1 MKIKKFIY
9 KKVNSTNDIAI
20 RLIKNT
26 NNKFGIVVADQQI
39 KGRGQRGKKWI
50 SYKGNLFVSIFFSL
64 EKINFSLKEL
74 TKINSYLIKKLLSCY
89 YKKKI
94 FIKFPNDLLLDKKKI
109 CGILQETLQKTNITY
124 IVVGVGLNL
133 IKNPN
138 INNYPTTNL
147 LELTNKNV
155 KKNTIISELK
165 VIYENFINQSSK
177 FNLKK
182 IKNL

>member
-1 MKIKKFIY
+1 M
-9 KKVNSTNDIAI
+9 
-20 RLIKNT
+20 
-26 NNKFGIVVADQQI
+26 
-39 KGRGQRGKKWI
+39 
-50 SYKGNLFVSIFFSL
+50 
-64 EKINFSLKEL
+64 
-74 TKINSYLIKKLLSCY
+74 
-89 YKKKI
+89 
-94 FIKFPNDLLLDKKKI
+94 DKKKI

-165 VIYENFINQSSK
+165 VIYENFINKSSK